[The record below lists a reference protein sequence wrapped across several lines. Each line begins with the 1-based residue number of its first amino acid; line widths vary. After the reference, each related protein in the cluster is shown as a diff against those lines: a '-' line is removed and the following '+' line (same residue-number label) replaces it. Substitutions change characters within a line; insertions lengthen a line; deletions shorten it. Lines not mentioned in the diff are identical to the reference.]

1 MGRTGTLFA
10 YEQESIAPDIVCVAK
25 GLGAGYQPIGAT
37 ICTDKIYSAIKDGSG
52 FFQHGHTYI
61 GHPLAAA
68 AANAVLDVLLEDNIL
83 ENVAGLGAHLEQ
95 SLYTE
100 LGQHSHVGDIR
111 GRGLFYGLEIVKD
124 KKTKEPF
131 HSSDNL
137 ARRIK
142 LIAKNRGLLC
152 YPMSGT
158 ADGKMGDHVLLAP
171 PYIINEDEIQSV
183 TTLLAESI
191 DEALGC
197 IKE

>member
-1 MGRTGTLFA
+1 M
-10 YEQESIAPDIVCVAK
+10 
-25 GLGAGYQPIGAT
+25 
-37 ICTDKIYSAIKDGSG
+37 
-52 FFQHGHTYI
+52 
-61 GHPLAAA
+61 AAA

-83 ENVAGLGAHLEQ
+83 EKVSGLGAHLEQ

-100 LGQHSHVGDIR
+100 FGQHSHVGDIR

-142 LIAKNRGLLC
+142 LIAKSRGLLC

-158 ADGKMGDHVLLAP
+158 VDGKMGDHVLLAP
-171 PYIINEDEIQSV
+171 PYIINEDEIHSV

-197 IKE
+197 TKG